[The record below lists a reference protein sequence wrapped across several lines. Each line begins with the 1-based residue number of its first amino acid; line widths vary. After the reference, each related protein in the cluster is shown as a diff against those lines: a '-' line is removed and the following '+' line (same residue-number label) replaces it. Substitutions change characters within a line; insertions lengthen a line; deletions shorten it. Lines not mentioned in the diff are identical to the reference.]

1 MSLLDD
7 TKHLLKE
14 LIAFP
19 TVSTDPNIELIEWIG
34 DKLRELG
41 AEVDIYKDD
50 SGKKANLF
58 ATLGPAVSGG
68 IVLSGHSDVV
78 PVKDQDWTTDPFN
91 MDERDGKLYG
101 RGTCDMKGFIAAT
114 LAIAPQY
121 AQLDLKK
128 PIHFAFTHD
137 EETGCIG
144 ARQLIKDIANKDVKP
159 SIAIIGEPTDMR
171 VIEGHKGCF
180 EYTTSF
186 FGLEGHGS
194 APEQGVNAVE
204 YATRYVTKLMQLR
217 EQLKE
222 RTPASSK
229 FEPPETTINVGALH
243 GGVAPNVIAGKAH
256 VDWEMRPVQDSDAEF
271 VKSHLATYVDQDLLP
286 AMKAVHPNS
295 SVSTHCHGE
304 VLGLE
309 PMEENAARD
318 LIQELTGANGTDLV
332 SFGTEAGL
340 FQSLDMDVVVCGP
353 GSITQ
358 AHKPD
363 EYLAIEQLEQC
374 LELLGKLNSRVT

>member
-1 MSLLDD
+1 MNLLDD
-7 TKHLLKE
+7 TKEILKE

-34 DKLRELG
+34 DRLSSVG
-41 AEVDIYKDD
+41 AEVDIFKDA

-58 ATLGPAVSGG
+58 ATLGPAVNGG

-78 PVKDQDWTTDPFN
+78 PVTDQDWTTDPFD
-91 MDERDGKLYG
+91 MVERDGKLYG
-101 RGTCDMKGFIAAT
+101 RGSCDMKGFIAAT
-114 LAIAPQY
+114 LAMAPHF
-121 AQLDLKK
+121 AKLELKR

-144 ARQLIKDIANKDVKP
+144 GRQLVKDLAKKEVKP

-186 FGLEGHGS
+186 VGLEGHGS

-204 YATRYVTKLMQLR
+204 YATRYVTKLMELR

-222 RTPASSK
+222 RIPASSN
-229 FEPPETTINVGALH
+229 FEPPETTINIGALH

-256 VDWEMRPVQDSDAEF
+256 IDWEMRPVQESDAEF
-271 VKSHLATYVDQDLLP
+271 VKEHINSYVDTDLLP

-295 SVSTHCHGE
+295 DINTHCHGE

-363 EYLAIEQLEQC
+363 EYLAIDQLEQC
-374 LELLGKLNSRVT
+374 LQLFDKLQTRLV